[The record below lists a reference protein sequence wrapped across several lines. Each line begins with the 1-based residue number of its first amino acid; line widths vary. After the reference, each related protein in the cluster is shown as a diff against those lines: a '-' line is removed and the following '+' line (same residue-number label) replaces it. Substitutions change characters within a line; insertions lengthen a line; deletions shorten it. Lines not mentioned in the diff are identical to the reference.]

1 MRRGMTGRYG
11 RASWV
16 AGALALGC
24 LIIAARPSAAKQQS
38 FLDSDEAKE
47 ADYKRGCAITDY
59 SGMVEADGIDWAWI
73 DSSAKIGGPGD
84 IQIVAV
90 KNVSDV
96 TDASVAS
103 NVEQDFKQA
112 FTRIGKSPGASGMKF
127 TSCVFWVDRANAAKA
142 WVPFAG
148 AHLMQAGVGIE
159 ATITDSSG
167 KTVAKLRHNGRSGQ
181 SPSDAAAAIVDDLV
195 NFIAKH

>member
-1 MRRGMTGRYG
+1 MRGFAIGRSG
-11 RASWV
+11 GARWF
-16 AGALALGC
+16 GGLALAC
-24 LIIAARPSAAKQQS
+24 LILAGRPAAAKQER

-47 ADYKRGCAITDY
+47 ADYKRGCVITDY
-59 SGMVEADGIDWAWI
+59 GDMVEADGIDWAWI
-73 DSSAKIGGPGD
+73 DPSAKIGGPGGID
-84 IQIVAV
+84 IVTV

-96 TDASVAS
+96 TDASLAS

-112 FTRIGKSPGASGMKF
+112 FTRIGKSPGSSGLKF
-127 TSCVFWVDRANAAKA
+127 TSCIFWVDRANAAKA

-159 ATITDSSG
+159 ATISDANG